1 MCRRPARL
9 ARAPDLAARRLAV
22 LDPAACTLRGR
33 IFPPCH
39 TPRRRSAPRSSEAVQ
54 PSTVAPGTDMRCS
67 VRPRAGVAPA
77 PAPAVLFAAAA
88 EHARPCGRTRARAW
102 RARANRGGGGGEGRQ
117 SRRRAAGRSH
127 RPRGMGGGGGEGR
140 QSRRRAAGRS
150 HRPRGMGG
158 GGGGSERD
166 CGSFGQGKRRA
177 GRRVEES
184 DRVERRGR
192 PRGGRRA
199 PGPRG
204 PSTGTRHA
212 RGGFPLCGGKAKHR
226 IGGSGGGGA
235 ADPPRICPAGLCR
248 RCTRSTAKGRPIL
261 PEYARQRSSQ
271 SAVGLLRAGRRAWG
285 GRQAGGGT
293 VDSRP
298 IEPLDPRCCLP
309 AGRHASRLAV
319 AWRRPAPVRRIAAP
333 IANAAGRRIAGH
345 ASSSRNVQIT
355 LPASAQGRPGRAASS
370 RSRGTAA
377 AGSVNRRACGRRS
390 KPAIASGCDP
400 IPFRTWKSNLASLS
414 CY

>member
-22 LDPAACTLRGR
+22 LDPAACALRGR

-117 SRRRAAGRSH
+117 PRRRAAGRSH
-127 RPRGMGGGGGEGR
+127 RPRGTGGGGGEGR
-140 QSRRRAAGRS
+140 A
-150 HRPRGMGG
+150 
-158 GGGGSERD
+158 GGSERD

-184 DRVERRGR
+184 DRAERRGR

-204 PSTGTRHA
+204 PSTGTGHA

-226 IGGSGGGGA
+226 IGGSGGGGRPILPEYA
-235 ADPPRICPAGLCR
+235 RQVSVAGVRDR
-248 RCTRSTAKGRPIL
+248 RRRWRPIL

-271 SAVGLLRAGRRAWG
+271 SAVGLLRAGRRAGAGATGG
-285 GRQAGGGT
+285 GR
-293 VDSRP
+293 
-298 IEPLDPRCCLP
+298 
-309 AGRHASRLAV
+309 
-319 AWRRPAPVRRIAAP
+319 
-333 IANAAGRRIAGH
+333 
-345 ASSSRNVQIT
+345 
-355 LPASAQGRPGRAASS
+355 
-370 RSRGTAA
+370 
-377 AGSVNRRACGRRS
+377 
-390 KPAIASGCDP
+390 
-400 IPFRTWKSNLASLS
+400 
-414 CY
+414 

>member
-22 LDPAACTLRGR
+22 LDPAACALRGR

-158 GGGGSERD
+158 GGRGAANATAAALGR
-166 CGSFGQGKRRA
+166 GRGGQGGGWRNRTGWRGVGGPGAGGGHPVRVGRA
-177 GRRVEES
+177 
-184 DRVERRGR
+184 
-192 PRGGRRA
+192 RA
-199 PGPRG
+199 PGMPAADSRYAAERQ
-204 PSTGTRHA
+204 STGSA
-212 RGGFPLCGGKAKHR
+212 APA
-226 IGGSGGGGA
+226 GGGGRSSPNMPGRSLSPVYEIDGEGA

-271 SAVGLLRAGRRAWG
+271 SAVGLLRAGRRAWAGATGGG
-285 GRQAGGGT
+285 GR
-293 VDSRP
+293 
-298 IEPLDPRCCLP
+298 
-309 AGRHASRLAV
+309 
-319 AWRRPAPVRRIAAP
+319 
-333 IANAAGRRIAGH
+333 
-345 ASSSRNVQIT
+345 
-355 LPASAQGRPGRAASS
+355 
-370 RSRGTAA
+370 
-377 AGSVNRRACGRRS
+377 
-390 KPAIASGCDP
+390 
-400 IPFRTWKSNLASLS
+400 
-414 CY
+414 